1 MSADINRNIFRVYDI
16 RGSSITD
23 VTPIIAYKVGFC
35 FAEMNVAHGQT
46 TKICVAR
53 DGRISS
59 PALYSALIRGIID
72 GGGEVISIGLVPS
85 PALYFCDK
93 ILKPAASIM
102 ITASHNAKD
111 DNGFKLLSRGESF
124 FNEQIQ
130 DLLTKILAT
139 NWSFIPSSFTLPTNI
154 ETINIVEQYIDRI
167 LDGITINS
175 ELKVAWDPGNGAAG
189 EITELLQKKLPNNN
203 IVINSEIDGTFPNH
217 HPDPNVKENM
227 QQLVA
232 LVKNEQCDVGIAFDG
247 DGDRLALVSKTGR
260 VILGD
265 QILCILAKDVIEKNP
280 NAAIVMD
287 IKSSESIFKQINSCG
302 GKAIIWKTGH
312 AFIKQ
317 KIRESNALLGGETSG
332 HIFFADRYY
341 GYDDAIYAAIRF
353 IEILSKTTKS
363 LDDMIDELPEY
374 FITPEIKISV
384 ADNIKF
390 KIIEQIKEDL
400 INKKVAFNDIDG
412 IKMNLDDANSFLLR
426 ASNTEAKIIARCES
440 TSQEGLGK
448 VQAELLSLLAS
459 FGLSAD

>member
-1 MSADINRNIFRVYDI
+1 MTANINKNIFRVYDI

-23 VTPIIAYKVGFC
+23 VTPIIAYKIGFC
-35 FAEMNVAHGQT
+35 FAEMNVTHSET
-46 TKICVAR
+46 RKICVGH

-72 GGGEVISIGLVPS
+72 GGGEVVAVGLVPS

-102 ITASHNAKD
+102 ITASHNPKD

-130 DLLTKILAT
+130 DLLAKILAA
-139 NWSFIPSSFTLPTNI
+139 NWSSIPSSFTLPTNI
-154 ETINIVEQYIDRI
+154 DTINIVDQYIDRI
-167 LDGITINS
+167 LHDININS

-189 EITELLQKKLPNNN
+189 KITELLRIKLPNNN

-217 HPDPNVKENM
+217 HPDPNVEENI
-227 QQLVA
+227 QQLVT

-265 QILCILAKDVIEKNP
+265 QILCILAKDVIERNP
-280 NAAIVMD
+280 NATIVMD
-287 IKSSESIFKQINSCG
+287 IKSSESILKQIIAYG
-302 GKAIIWKTGH
+302 GKAIMWKTGH

-353 IEILSKTTKS
+353 IEILSKSTKS

-390 KIIEQIKEDL
+390 KIIEEIKEGL

-412 IKMNLDDANSFLLR
+412 IKINIDDANSLLLR

-440 TSQEGLGK
+440 TSQDGLGR
-448 VQAELLSLLAS
+448 VQAELLSLLAQY
-459 FGLSAD
+459 GLSAD